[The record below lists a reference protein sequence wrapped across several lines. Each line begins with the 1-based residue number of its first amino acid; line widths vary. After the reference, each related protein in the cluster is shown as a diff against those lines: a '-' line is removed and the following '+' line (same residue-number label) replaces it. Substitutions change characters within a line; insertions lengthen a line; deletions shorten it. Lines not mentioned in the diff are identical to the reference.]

1 MPTVA
6 SSETLR
12 PLQRAII
19 YIRVSTEREEMQSPE
34 QQRYSCEQYAL
45 RNGIKVVGEPVED
58 LDLSGT
64 TSGKRQ
70 ISTIVE
76 RVRAGEANIIL
87 VWKWSRFG
95 RNIRES
101 QVNLHELERAG
112 GRLIAV
118 TEDYDTDTYHGR
130 FSRDNMLLVADL
142 QAGIIGATWK
152 EAHDRRHRAGLP
164 HTGQARFGYTRCP
177 DCRRKEDAP
186 DAYHRCNSCEGVLV
200 VDPVRGPALAE
211 AYERY
216 VGGASMSAVAQDMHD
231 RGIRSLSGSVMK
243 PTSWQLVLDSGFAAG
258 LIRWRGPEFKRL
270 HGRSSKR
277 PETYDNW
284 AVGKH
289 EPLISMDLWEAYKR
303 RRQKSSSIPWST
315 KAKYAYSGLLVCGAP
330 SADGGTCGRRMVA
343 SALVRTNGTEMKLFR
358 CSGIA
363 MRECPGVT
371 ITLKRL
377 DKATTEWLKRFAHG
391 TDMGV
396 MAMKRAARRA
406 QAETDIPAVRA
417 GISAVQNRR
426 KKLLDLYLKDLVS
439 EHDYKEKAAE
449 LSDELTALQDRLV
462 SLEVDLGQG
471 VIPTADDFGE
481 LLTIWPRMTPDEKRA
496 ALSQVISLIVII
508 KTPGYQQNRIE
519 IIPKWD
525 MPT

>member
-1 MPTVA
+1 MPAPAIPDVFK
-6 SSETLR
+6 
-12 PLQRAII
+12 PIQRAII

-45 RNGIKVVGEPVED
+45 RNGIKIIGEPVED

-64 TSGKRQ
+64 SSSKRQ
-70 ISTIVE
+70 ISAIIE
-76 RVRAGEANIIL
+76 RVRAGEANVVL

-101 QVNLHELERAG
+101 QVNLHELEKAG

-186 DAYHRCNSCEGVLV
+186 DEYHRCNSCEGVLV
-200 VDPVRGPALAE
+200 IDPVRGQALAE

-216 VGGASMSAVAQDMHD
+216 VAGASMAAIARDMKD
-231 RGIRSLSGSVMK
+231 RGIRSLSGTVMK
-243 PTSWQLVLDSGFAAG
+243 PTAWQLVMDSGFAAG
-258 LIRWRGPEFKRL
+258 LIRWRGPEFRRL
-270 HGRSSKR
+270 HGRASKR

-303 RRQKSSSIPWST
+303 RRQKSSTIPWST
-315 KAKYAYSGLLVCGAP
+315 EAKYAYSGLLICGAP
-330 SADGGTCGRRMVA
+330 SADGGVCGRRMVA
-343 SALVRTNGTEMKLFR
+343 SALIRKNGTEMKLFR

-363 MRECPGVT
+363 MKECPGVT

-377 DKATTEWLKRFAHG
+377 DKAVTEWLDHFARG
-391 TDMGV
+391 ADMGV

-406 QAETDIPAVRA
+406 QADSDIPAARA
-417 GISAVQNRR
+417 EISVVQTRK

-439 EHDYKEKAAE
+439 EKDYEEKAAE
-449 LSDELTALQDRLV
+449 LDDELATLQNRLAA
-462 SLEVDLGQG
+462 LEVDAGQG
-471 VIPTADDFGE
+471 VVPTADDFGE
-481 LLTIWPRMTPDEKRA
+481 LLTIWPRMTPDERRA
-496 ALSQVISLIVII
+496 ALSQVISRIEII
-508 KTPGYQQNRIE
+508 KTPGYKHNRID
-519 IIPKWD
+519 IIPKWES
-525 MPT
+525 PV